1 MNLKLEHPLA
11 LVPTMGALH
20 AGHQS
25 LIEIA
30 KGFSENV
37 VVSIFINPLQ
47 FENTNDFSNYPK
59 TAEADRQ
66 LAEASGATFVWN
78 PTFEEIYPSE
88 PTIISAG
95 EIGNLFEGV
104 HRFGHFDG
112 VLTVVKRLFD
122 LTNPEFAVFG
132 EKDFQQLFLIKA
144 MVEKLELPVK
154 IISAPTIRDASGL
167 AMSSRNIRLSNS
179 DRESAIGIFRALESA
194 NSASQLEAAR
204 TELIKGISSIPN
216 FLVDYAELIDE
227 NSFEVATAETKN
239 VRAIVAGWI
248 NGVRLIDNMA
258 MVKLG
263 VSK

>member
-1 MNLKLEHPLA
+1 MNLKLEHPVA

-25 LIEIA
+25 LIKIA
-30 KGFSENV
+30 KELAENV
-37 VVSIFINPLQ
+37 VVSIFVNPLQ

-59 TAEADRQ
+59 SLDADTK
-66 LAEASGATFVWN
+66 LAQEVGATFVWI
-78 PTFEEIYPSE
+78 PTFEEIYPNE

-132 EKDFQQLFLIKA
+132 EKDFQQLFLIKD
-144 MVEKLELPVK
+144 MVEKLGLPIK
-154 IISAPTIRDASGL
+154 IISAPTIRDSSGL
-167 AMSSRNIRLSNS
+167 AMSSRNIRLSAS
-179 DRESAIGIFRALESA
+179 DRESAIGIYRALEAA
-194 NSASQLEAAR
+194 NSAPNIEAAR
-204 TELIKGISSIPN
+204 VKLVNGIGAIPN
-216 FLVDYAELIDE
+216 FLPDYAELIDE
-227 NSFEVATAETKN
+227 NTFEVAKPDTAN

-248 NGVRLIDNMA
+248 NGVRLIDNMV
-258 MVKLG
+258 MTKLG

>member
-1 MNLKLEHPLA
+1 MNLKLEHPTA

-20 AGHQS
+20 VGHQS

-30 KGFSENV
+30 KEFSENV

-59 TAEADRQ
+59 SIEADRK
-66 LAEASGATFVWN
+66 LAEASGATFLWN

-95 EIGNLFEGV
+95 EIGNIFEGV

-122 LTNPEFAVFG
+122 LINPEFAVFG

-144 MVEKLELPVK
+144 MVERLEMPIK
-154 IISAPTIRDASGL
+154 IISAPTIRDSSGL
-167 AMSSRNIRLSNS
+167 AMSSRNNRLSNS
-179 DRESAIGIFRALESA
+179 ERDNAVGIFRALESA
-194 NSASQLEAAR
+194 NSATTIELAR
-204 TELIKGISSIPN
+204 KKLIQGVSSIPN
-216 FLVDYAELIDE
+216 FLLDYAEIIDE
-227 NSFEVATAETKN
+227 TTFEVASDATAKA
-239 VRAIVAGWI
+239 RAIVAGWI

-258 MVKLG
+258 MSKVG